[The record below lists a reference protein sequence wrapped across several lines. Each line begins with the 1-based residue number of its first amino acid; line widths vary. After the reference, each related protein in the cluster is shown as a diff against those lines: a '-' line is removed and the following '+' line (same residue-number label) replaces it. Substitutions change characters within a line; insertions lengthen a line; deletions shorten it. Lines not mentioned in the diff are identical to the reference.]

1 MAIFLLAMS
10 IHLWYNEVNERSDF
24 MKIKETEAIKAAE
37 ILRQYCGD
45 VLCTDCIF
53 NFRGDCILSESNHNY
68 VPNDWLIDLIKDEAM
83 KELNKEV
90 K

>member
-1 MAIFLLAMS
+1 
-10 IHLWYNEVNERSDF
+10 
-24 MKIKETEAIKAAE
+24 MKIKEDEAIKAAE
-37 ILRQYCGD
+37 VLRQYCGD

-68 VPNDWLIDLIKDEAM
+68 VPNDWLIDLIRGEQFH
-83 KELNKEV
+83 EFNGV

>member
-1 MAIFLLAMS
+1 M
-10 IHLWYNEVNERSDF
+10 E
-24 MKIKETEAIKAAE
+24 IKEAEAIKAAE

>member
-1 MAIFLLAMS
+1 MAIFFSLALS

-24 MKIKETEAIKAAE
+24 MGIKKAEAIKAAE

-68 VPNDWLIDLIKDEAM
+68 VPNDWLIDLIRGE
-83 KELNKEV
+83 
-90 K
+90 

>member
-1 MAIFLLAMS
+1 MS
-10 IHLWYNEVNERSDF
+10 IQLCYNEVNERSDF
-24 MKIKETEAIKAAE
+24 MKLKEAEAIKAAE

-68 VPNDWLIDLIKDEAM
+68 VPNDWLIDLIRGE
-83 KELNKEV
+83 
-90 K
+90 

>member
-1 MAIFLLAMS
+1 MAIFFLLALS
-10 IHLWYNEVNERSDF
+10 IRLWYNVVNERSDF
-24 MKIKETEAIKAAE
+24 MEIKEAEAIKAAE

-68 VPNDWLIDLIKDEAM
+68 VPNDWLIDLIRGE
-83 KELNKEV
+83 
-90 K
+90 

>member
-1 MAIFLLAMS
+1 MAIFFSLALS

-24 MKIKETEAIKAAE
+24 MEIKEAEAIKAAE

-68 VPNDWLIDLIKDEAM
+68 VPNDWLIDLIKE
-83 KELNKEV
+83 E
-90 K
+90 

>member
-1 MAIFLLAMS
+1 
-10 IHLWYNEVNERSDF
+10 
-24 MKIKETEAIKAAE
+24 MKIKEDEAIKAAE

-68 VPNDWLIDLIKDEAM
+68 VPNDWLIDLIKE
-83 KELNKEV
+83 E
-90 K
+90 

>member
-1 MAIFLLAMS
+1 MAIFFSLALS
-10 IHLWYNEVNERSDF
+10 IQLCYNEVNERSDF
-24 MKIKETEAIKAAE
+24 MKIKEAEAIKAAE

-68 VPNDWLIDLIKDEAM
+68 IPNDWLIDLIRGE
-83 KELNKEV
+83 
-90 K
+90 

>member
-1 MAIFLLAMS
+1 MAIFFSLALS

-24 MKIKETEAIKAAE
+24 MEIKEAEAIKAAE

-68 VPNDWLIDLIKDEAM
+68 IPNDWLIDLIKE
-83 KELNKEV
+83 E
-90 K
+90 

>member
-1 MAIFLLAMS
+1 MAIFFSLALS
-10 IHLWYNEVNERSDF
+10 IQLWYNEVNERSDF
-24 MKIKETEAIKAAE
+24 MKIKEAEAIKAAE

-68 VPNDWLIDLIKDEAM
+68 VPNDWLIDLIRGE
-83 KELNKEV
+83 
-90 K
+90 